1 MRKEMGNIIILNFEC
16 KGNFTEKQFY
26 GGNIKRKIFD
36 FTKKKDLVDG
46 NFETQNEDKLTF
58 S

>member
-36 FTKKKDLVDG
+36 FAKKKRI
-46 NFETQNEDKLTF
+46 